1 MNWRLVFS
9 RMLLPTAVLT
19 FHFLV
24 PVSASDAPVGTVLG
38 FVVGAV
44 CLAAVAGAVFNEV
57 RQAAKRLRA
66 VHLLLAFELVLVI
79 FSFGYFLLTVQQP
92 GQFNG
97 LTTRLDALYFSM
109 TTMST
114 VGYGDIHAEGQLA
127 RLLVTVQLVF
137 NLVFVASLVSLFQD
151 QIRRGGAREWLR
163 PRPSGST
170 QEPPVEDEAR
180 RHP

>member
-1 MNWRLVFS
+1 MELV
-9 RMLLPTAVLT
+9 
-19 FHFLV
+19 
-24 PVSASDAPVGTVLG
+24 
-38 FVVGAV
+38 
-44 CLAAVAGAVFNEV
+44 
-57 RQAAKRLRA
+57 
-66 VHLLLAFELVLVI
+66 LVLVI